1 MAQKKKLNKRREKK
15 VLESAVKLFDARR
28 DIIGFFQ
35 KGIFFFKGN
44 VFKTKEE
51 KSEET
56 KEEFINNSHTFIEKK
71 SKDIRMI
78 CLRHSSTP
86 IDLATKLFKTEDKKK
101 NSEFIEEMKNKWSK
115 LKDEIEK
122 NSKEEI
128 ENEKP
133 NEILGIVNEIL
144 DF

>member
-1 MAQKKKLNKRREKK
+1 
-15 VLESAVKLFDARR
+15 
-28 DIIGFFQ
+28 
-35 KGIFFFKGN
+35 
-44 VFKTKEE
+44 
-51 KSEET
+51 
-56 KEEFINNSHTFIEKK
+56 
-71 SKDIRMI
+71 MI

>member
-1 MAQKKKLNKRREKK
+1 
-15 VLESAVKLFDARR
+15 
-28 DIIGFFQ
+28 
-35 KGIFFFKGN
+35 
-44 VFKTKEE
+44 
-51 KSEET
+51 
-56 KEEFINNSHTFIEKK
+56 
-71 SKDIRMI
+71 MI

-101 NSEFIEEMKNKWSK
+101 NSEFIEEMKNRWSK

-133 NEILGIVNEIL
+133 NEILGIVTEIL

>member
-1 MAQKKKLNKRREKK
+1 
-15 VLESAVKLFDARR
+15 
-28 DIIGFFQ
+28 
-35 KGIFFFKGN
+35 
-44 VFKTKEE
+44 
-51 KSEET
+51 
-56 KEEFINNSHTFIEKK
+56 
-71 SKDIRMI
+71 MI

-133 NEILGIVNEIL
+133 IEILGIVNEIL

>member
-1 MAQKKKLNKRREKK
+1 
-15 VLESAVKLFDARR
+15 
-28 DIIGFFQ
+28 
-35 KGIFFFKGN
+35 
-44 VFKTKEE
+44 
-51 KSEET
+51 
-56 KEEFINNSHTFIEKK
+56 
-71 SKDIRMI
+71 MI

-101 NSEFIEEMKNKWSK
+101 NSEFIEEMKNRWTK

-122 NSKEEI
+122 NPKEEI